1 MKKCRTII
9 FSRNRPLQ
17 LTLCLQTLLNH
28 CKDILEISDVTVLYR
43 NDEEYRKSF
52 DNLMSEFPQISFKKE
67 ENFKKD
73 LLSLLLHESNILWGK
88 NEKSTPAYAVFL
100 TDDTICT
107 NNFSVEQV
115 ISTLVENKDCIG
127 FSLRLG
133 LNTNYC
139 FPYNCEQAIPKTEKV
154 SKNILKYDWQTAEYD
169 FNYCLEL
176 SSSCYPVENVIDI
189 LRDCEYNS
197 PNSLES
203 IMSSCCLEDRPNLL
217 MFEKSVAFSYP
228 MNKVQ
233 TTHPNR
239 SADFNPDTLRLIYEK
254 GGRFESK
261 QFDGYVSSGAHE
273 IPESINLV
281 DTYAN

>member
-1 MKKCRTII
+1 MKKCKTII
-9 FSRNRPLQ
+9 FSRNRSLQ
-17 LTLCLQTLLNH
+17 LHLCLTTLLNH
-28 CKDILEISDVTVLYR
+28 CTDILQTSDVTVLYR
-43 NDEEYRKSF
+43 NDPEHESSYAT
-52 DNLMSEFPQISFKKE
+52 LMSEFPQISFKKE

-73 LLSLLLHESNILWGK
+73 LLSLLPHESNISWGK
-88 NEKSTPAYAVFL
+88 TPPDMVVFL

-107 NNFSVEQV
+107 GSFSMEKV
-115 ISTLVENKDCIG
+115 ISTLVENKDTIG

-133 LNTNYC
+133 LNTSVC

-154 SKNILKYDWQTAEYD
+154 SKNILKYDWRTAEYD

-203 IMSSCCLEDRPNLL
+203 IMSSCCLEDKPNLL

-239 SADFNPDTLRLIYEK
+239 SGDFNPDTLRLIYEK
-254 GGRFESK
+254 GGRFESR

-281 DTYAN
+281 ETKCNI

>member
-1 MKKCRTII
+1 MKQCRTII

-17 LTLCLQTLLNH
+17 LDLCLKTLLNH
-28 CKDILEISDVTVLYR
+28 CTDILQQSEITVLYR

-52 DNLMSEFPQISFKKE
+52 GNLMSEFPQISFKKE
-67 ENFKKD
+67 KNFKKD
-73 LLSLLLHESNILWGK
+73 LLSVLSNESNISWGK
-88 NEKSTPAYAVFL
+88 NSPTIPDFVTFIV
-100 TDDTICT
+100 DDQIFTE
-107 NNFSVEQV
+107 NFSMSVVEDC
-115 ISTLVENKDCIG
+115 LDKNKDCIG

-133 LNTNYC
+133 KNCVRC
-139 FPYNCEQAIPKTEKV
+139 FPYDCEQTVPKTEKV
-154 SKNILKYDWQTAEYD
+154 SKNIVKYNWQEAEYD

-176 SSSCYPVENVIDI
+176 SASTYRINDLIEMLDI
-189 LRDCEYNS
+189 CDYDS

-203 IMSSCCLEDRPNLL
+203 IMSSCFYKDKPNLL
-217 MFEKSVAFSYP
+217 MFAKSSSFSYP

-233 TTHPNR
+233 ISHPNR
-239 SADFNPDTLRLIYEK
+239 SGDFNPDTLRLIYEK

-281 DTYAN
+281 DTYGK